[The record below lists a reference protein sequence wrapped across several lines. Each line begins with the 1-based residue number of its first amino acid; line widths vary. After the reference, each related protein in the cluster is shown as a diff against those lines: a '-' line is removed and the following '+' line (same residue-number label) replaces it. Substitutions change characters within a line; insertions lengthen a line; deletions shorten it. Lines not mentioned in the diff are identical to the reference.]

1 MKLHSI
7 PPSRNTKFYQL
18 YESPIANLATALA
31 LLFPIQNSAMAS
43 HISLKS
49 LAVLVLAIALCVQGT
64 LGMNII
70 ISNTKTN
77 SKPTFFFLPLH
88 SLITYFLMLQKF
100 NQFFLAILQFKG
112 RIYHYIHK
120 SRKFSFFTCFFFLEN
135 ERLEIR
141 FSIIWSVIY

>member
-18 YESPIANLATALA
+18 YESPIANLASALA
-31 LLFPIQNSAMAS
+31 LLFSIQNSAMAS

-70 ISNTKTN
+70 ISNTKTI
-77 SKPTFFFLPLH
+77 SKPFFFPSLSFTHPL
-88 SLITYFLMLQKF
+88 FLDATKIQFFYIAILKF
-100 NQFFLAILQFKG
+100 NG

-120 SRKFSFFTCFFFLEN
+120 SRKFSFFTCIFFLKMN
-135 ERLEIR
+135 HLGC
-141 FSIIWSVIY
+141 FFLSFGV